1 MQSSSAFGQSY
12 VAPPQP
18 QTFGT
23 QTNSYGAVPA
33 PNNLQTFNQFNNQP
47 FTQNASNPMP
57 IGNPMGQS
65 SVLNPTQLSTFS
77 PGLPPIEVAQQAIQ
91 QQPILRN
98 PTPPP
103 GWNDPPALK
112 SRVVS

>member
-1 MQSSSAFGQSY
+1 MLLHLNHKHLERRQILMVQFQLR
-12 VAPPQP
+12 
-18 QTFGT
+18 TI
-23 QTNSYGAVPA
+23 
-33 PNNLQTFNQFNNQP
+33 LQTFNQFNNQP

-65 SVLNPTQLSTFS
+65 SVLNPTQLGTFS
-77 PGLPPIEVAQQAIQ
+77 PGLPPIEVGQQAIQ